1 MKLLNDIPTAPDS
14 KLDKDDFKDLTKGY
28 QDKISDLQEKL
39 FAESKQSLLILFQGM
54 DAAGKGG
61 AVKQTFEEVNP
72 MGVRVYGFKKPTDA
86 EFAHDFLWRVHAV
99 VPPKGM
105 IHIFDRSHYEDV
117 LIQRVHNWID
127 EKRVFQRFKHINQFE
142 ELLVEENKT
151 TVIKFFLHVS
161 KDEQLKRLNERKNDP
176 EKMWKHNDNDFV
188 EREHWDD
195 YAKAYESVF
204 EHCSKYA
211 PWHIIP
217 TDDNWYKEYLLAK
230 IVCETL
236 EQMNPQYPSIK
247 QH

>member
-1 MKLLNDIPTAPDS
+1 MKLLKDIATAPES
-14 KLDKDDFKDLTKGY
+14 SLDKDDFKDLTKDY
-28 QDKISDLQEKL
+28 QDKISDLQVKL
-39 FAESKQSLLILFQGM
+39 FAESKQSLLVIFQGM

-72 MGVRVYGFKKPTDA
+72 MGIRVYGFKKPTDV

-99 VPPKGM
+99 VPKKGM

-127 EKRVFQRFKHINQFE
+127 EKRVFQRFSHINNFE
-142 ELLVEENKT
+142 QLLKEENQT
-151 TVIKFFLHVS
+151 TILKFFLHVS

-176 EKMWKHNDNDFV
+176 EKMWKHNDNDFL
-188 EREHWDD
+188 EREHWD
-195 YAKAYESVF
+195 AYEMAYNSVF
-204 EHCSKYA
+204 ENCAVAA

-217 TDDNWYKEYLLAK
+217 SDDNWYKEYLLAK

-236 EQMNPQYPSIK
+236 EQMNPQYPKIK